1 MKIIK
6 EIIKKIK
13 QLRKYKKMHNKL
25 YELERNLREKYD
37 EPDWG
42 VDYGV
47 ATAQRAQDRI
57 DSISDIIKKARKD
70 LEKLLEII
78 EMVFK

>member
-37 EPDWG
+37 EPD
-42 VDYGV
+42 
-47 ATAQRAQDRI
+47 
-57 DSISDIIKKARKD
+57 
-70 LEKLLEII
+70 
-78 EMVFK
+78 